1 MFINNYK
8 FLFSQRF
15 HLKNNTKPSSASAN
29 SQQQRPPSS
38 ASLLNAKKDNQV
50 DLKLENCELKT
61 LLKTSEIERVRLL
74 ELAKTQQ
81 KRIEEMNEKTLEVEN
96 RLNEERR
103 RCANLDKQVERLKLQ
118 DKSKTSTH
126 KIKINMIFYYW

>member
-1 MFINNYK
+1 M
-8 FLFSQRF
+8 
-15 HLKNNTKPSSASAN
+15 KNNTKPSSASAN
-29 SQQQRPPSS
+29 PQQQQRPPSS

-74 ELAKTQQ
+74 ELVKTQQ

-118 DKSKTSTH
+118 DKSKN
-126 KIKINMIFYYW
+126 INTECEYDSFYHWLKFL